1 MKSFRFGV
9 VLTGAVCAVALAA
22 CNKAPADGAAQGPVA
37 ATVNGKP
44 ISQRTVD
51 IILKQSAPGGHESP
65 EVRKEVIDQIALQM
79 LVAEE
84 AVKKGLDKQPD
95 MAEKLDAVKRSLLA
109 NAYVDDFLKNN
120 PISDDALKAEYE
132 RIKAG
137 IVGTEYKARH
147 ILVQSEAEAKAIIA
161 QLKKDPAA
169 FAKLASTRSKDSGS
183 AQRGGDL
190 GWFDPR
196 RMVPEFSAAL
206 EKLEKGKIT
215 ETPVKTQF
223 GYHVIQL
230 EDSRPIP
237 SPSLEEVKPQLTQQ
251 MQQQAVMKQLD
262 VLKSAAK
269 IEVVG
274 APPAAPAAPAATPAA
289 PAKK

>member
-1 MKSFRFGV
+1 MKSIRFGAV
-9 VLTGAVCAVALAA
+9 VAGAACLIALAA
-22 CNKAPADGAAQGPVA
+22 CNRSPADGAAQGPVA

-51 IILKQSAPGGHESP
+51 IILKQSAPGGGHESP

-95 MAEKLDAVKRSLLA
+95 MAEKLDTVKRSLLA

-147 ILVQSEAEAKAIIA
+147 ILVQSEAEAKAIIV

-169 FAKLASTRSKDSGS
+169 FAKIASTRSKDSGS

-274 APPAAPAAPAATPAA
+274 APPAAPAAAPAA